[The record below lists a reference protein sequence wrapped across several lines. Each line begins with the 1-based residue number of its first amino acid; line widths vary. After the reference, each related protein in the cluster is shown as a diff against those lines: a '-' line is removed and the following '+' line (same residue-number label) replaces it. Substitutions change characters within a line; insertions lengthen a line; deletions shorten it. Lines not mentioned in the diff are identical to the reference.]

1 MGEQT
6 SLGVCWLSHSK
17 ETPPRRGEGGG
28 SLSPGLGL
36 GFGHT
41 VGKAPGP
48 REVALRG
55 LLPPLGAEPKN
66 PHLI

>member
-1 MGEQT
+1 MGERT

-17 ETPPRRGEGGG
+17 ETPLRKGEGGG

-41 VGKAPGP
+41 VGKAPDP
-48 REVALRG
+48 PEVALRG
-55 LLPPLGAEPKN
+55 LLPLLGAEPKN
-66 PHLI
+66 LHLI